1 MNVPAD
7 SYPYSSAPATAPH
20 RIFPF
25 LWRLDADCRAPL
37 VRGDASRRLD
47 LRR

>member
-7 SYPYSSAPATAPH
+7 SFPYSSAPATVPQH
-20 RIFPF
+20 MLPF
-25 LWRLDADCRAPL
+25 LWRLAVDCRVPL

-47 LRR
+47 LQR